1 MSVASRTHRGRIRNN
16 NEDSLLLERPSLFAI
31 ADGMGGY
38 NAGEVASRL
47 ALEKLKEEKEDLYG
61 RNGFGLVSKLYQIIR
76 DINEEVYGKAR
87 SDSCYDGMGTTL
99 CGIYFNGQ
107 GKGYVFNVG
116 DSRVYLFRG
125 KQMKQI
131 TRDHSLVAEM
141 VEMGE
146 LTREEAFNHPQKNML
161 TRGIGVDENVNGD
174 VFVIEVRTD
183 DIILLC
189 SDGLTDML
197 HDSEI
202 RERLKADDLESAA
215 DSLLSRSLEN
225 GGRDNISFIILKLD
239 RKEVEHDGR

>member
-1 MSVASRTHRGRIRNN
+1 MSVATRTHKGRIRSS
-16 NEDSLLLERPSLFAI
+16 NEDSLLLERPYLFAI

-47 ALEKLKEEKEDLYG
+47 ALEKLKAEKEDFYG
-61 RNGFGLVSKLYQIIR
+61 KSGFTLVSKLYQVMR
-76 DINEEVYGKAR
+76 DINAEVYEKAR
-87 SDSCYDGMGTTL
+87 SDASLEGMGTTL
-99 CGIYFNGQ
+99 CGIYFTGT

-116 DSRVYLFRG
+116 DSRVYLLR
-125 KQMKQI
+125 KDQLKQI

-141 VEMGE
+141 VENGE
-146 LTREEAFNHPQKNML
+146 ISQEEAFNHPRKNML
-161 TRGIGVDENVNGD
+161 TRGIGVDEKVNGD
-174 VFVIEVRTD
+174 VFVIDVYTD

-197 HDSEI
+197 HDDEI
-202 RERLKADDLESAA
+202 RERLQTEDSEEAA

-239 RKEVEHDGR
+239 RKEVEHNGR

>member
-1 MSVASRTHRGRIRNN
+1 MSVATRTHKGRIRSS
-16 NEDSLLLERPSLFAI
+16 NEDSLLLERPYLFAI

-47 ALEKLKEEKEDLYG
+47 ALEKLKAEKEDL
-61 RNGFGLVSKLYQIIR
+61 IR
-76 DINEEVYGKAR
+76 YEKAR
-87 SDSCYDGMGTTL
+87 SDASLEGMGTTL
-99 CGIYFNGQ
+99 CGIYFTGT

-116 DSRVYLFRG
+116 DSRVYLLR
-125 KQMKQI
+125 KDQLKQI

-141 VEMGE
+141 VENGE
-146 LTREEAFNHPQKNML
+146 ISQEEAFNHPRKNML
-161 TRGIGVDENVNGD
+161 TRGIGVDEKVNGD
-174 VFVIEVRTD
+174 VFVIDVYTD

-197 HDSEI
+197 HDDEI
-202 RERLKADDLESAA
+202 RERLRTEDPEEAA

-239 RKEVEHDGR
+239 RKEVEHNGR